1 MANRPPNPRLGSIN
15 PVFDPKNT
23 EIPVTPAVDVTGRT
37 SFFQTHKVSS
47 PEVAT
52 PEGQN
57 DGAGEDVL
65 RRLSLKGHQQSTDQ
79 ADVDPKAAHP
89 SLNLSGQVISA

>member
-23 EIPVTPAVDVTGRT
+23 EIPVTPGVDVTGRT

-47 PEVAT
+47 PEVAS
-52 PEGQN
+52 PEGTGN
-57 DGAGEDVL
+57 A
-65 RRLSLKGHQQSTDQ
+65 
-79 ADVDPKAAHP
+79 
-89 SLNLSGQVISA
+89 ISIEWTHD